1 MCLHLLYIIIV
12 LLFFNFLLLCA
23 LLSRPKRRH
32 IGLWL
37 SLGVVGVG
45 GGLLAYSWND
55 SSFTKQVDSTLGGTG
70 YYTSAVD
77 FTRPYGQRICVF
89 SIFSKCLVSLL
100 QIYSWT
106 LFDLDG
112 PAQKQINDWS
122 KSARESATEWVGGV
136 RRSVSGAFGGESG
149 SSSSASKGQLV
160 DECV

>member
-1 MCLHLLYIIIV
+1 MNSCNNIRLVKDSAKFSLCVSSHLLHNSKFATSSNPLHSETTGYQSSSRCVYIFYIS
-12 LLFFNFLLLCA
+12 LLFCFLFQFFLLLCA

-89 SIFSKCLVSLL
+89 SIFSKYVSVVTYFEFIRGLCL
-100 QIYSWT
+100 I
-106 LFDLDG
+106 
-112 PAQKQINDWS
+112 
-122 KSARESATEWVGGV
+122 
-136 RRSVSGAFGGESG
+136 
-149 SSSSASKGQLV
+149 
-160 DECV
+160 